1 MKNLVLIISMF
12 CFSATT
18 AYSFDYDNDSDTDT
32 ENSTKSNRKVSSF
45 GLDNLGDQIM
55 ISWFSVE
62 ESDVETIELEKA
74 ENIEEFKTI
83 RTLKGFYSKRA
94 LRYNSV
100 DQNPVMGQ
108 NNYRLRL
115 VKKDGSASYTDVI
128 SIGFRPVKKENS
140 QPKQNVD
147 CEYKKDKFN
156 LSTTN
161 FLNQTLILNAA

>member
-74 ENIEEFKTI
+74 ENI
-83 RTLKGFYSKRA
+83 
-94 LRYNSV
+94 
-100 DQNPVMGQ
+100 
-108 NNYRLRL
+108 
-115 VKKDGSASYTDVI
+115 
-128 SIGFRPVKKENS
+128 
-140 QPKQNVD
+140 
-147 CEYKKDKFN
+147 
-156 LSTTN
+156 
-161 FLNQTLILNAA
+161 

>member
-1 MKNLVLIISMF
+1 MKNLVLLILLF

-18 AYSFDYDNDSDTDT
+18 AFSFDYDNGSEA
-32 ENSTKSNRKVSSF
+32 ENAAKSNRKVSSF

-140 QPKQNVD
+140 QLKQNVNS
-147 CEYKKDKFN
+147 EYKKDKFN